1 MIDIG
6 GPTLARAAAKNYP
19 HVAAISR
26 PDQYV
31 FVLDELRQSGEL
43 SEETRRQLEEAKDS
57 AQAIEIL
64 SRLSELAKEVEA
76 ELSRA
81 RREAEAEADAG
92 A

>member
-1 MIDIG
+1 VSSEEA
-6 GPTLARAAAKNYP
+6 LARAEKLLEK
-19 HVAAISR
+19 V
-26 PDQYV
+26 
-31 FVLDELRQSGEL
+31 
-43 SEETRRQLEEAKDS
+43 EETRRQLEQADDS

-76 ELSRA
+76 ELSLA

>member
-1 MIDIG
+1 VSSEEA
-6 GPTLARAAAKNYP
+6 LARAEKLLEK
-19 HVAAISR
+19 V
-26 PDQYV
+26 
-31 FVLDELRQSGEL
+31 
-43 SEETRRQLEEAKDS
+43 EETRLQLEQADDS

-64 SRLSELAKEVEA
+64 SQLSELAKAVEA

>member
-1 MIDIG
+1 MSADEA
-6 GPTLARAAAKNYP
+6 LSRAEKLLEKVEEAR
-19 HVAAISR
+19 
-26 PDQYV
+26 Q
-31 FVLDELRQSGEL
+31 
-43 SEETRRQLEEAKDS
+43 QLEHADDS
-57 AQAIEIL
+57 AQVIEIL

>member
-1 MIDIG
+1 
-6 GPTLARAAAKNYP
+6 
-19 HVAAISR
+19 V
-26 PDQYV
+26 
-31 FVLDELRQSGEL
+31 
-43 SEETRRQLEEAKDS
+43 EETRLQLEQADDS

-64 SRLSELAKEVEA
+64 SQLSELAKEVEA

>member
-1 MIDIG
+1 VSSEEA
-6 GPTLARAAAKNYP
+6 LARAEKLLEK
-19 HVAAISR
+19 V
-26 PDQYV
+26 
-31 FVLDELRQSGEL
+31 
-43 SEETRRQLEEAKDS
+43 EETRRQLEQAEDS

-81 RREAEAEADAG
+81 RREAEAEADAS

>member
-1 MIDIG
+1 MSSEEA
-6 GPTLARAAAKNYP
+6 LARAEKLLEK
-19 HVAAISR
+19 V
-26 PDQYV
+26 
-31 FVLDELRQSGEL
+31 
-43 SEETRRQLEEAKDS
+43 EETRLQLEQADDS

-64 SRLSELAKEVEA
+64 SQLSELAKAVEA

>member
-1 MIDIG
+1 MSADEA
-6 GPTLARAAAKNYP
+6 LSRAEKLLEKVEEAR
-19 HVAAISR
+19 
-26 PDQYV
+26 Q
-31 FVLDELRQSGEL
+31 
-43 SEETRRQLEEAKDS
+43 QLEHADDS